1 MAVGAVL
8 ERAGLGSVRK
18 GRLLPLRPAGS
29 KTVNDAV
36 DLVENDEGGVVFL
49 SGIAAWCW
57 DAEDVTSRRLAAV
70 SLLEVGAAKQL
81 EVAAGFGVHD
91 LTLRRWRDDWKRDG
105 INGLVPDV
113 LGPRRRSKLTNDV
126 IADVVALR
134 QRGTSVADIAARIGV
149 SVRSVGGVLSR
160 SREKC
165 NEQSRLNETEPSASK
180 LTPLAKPTPREEE
193 RQAARRGE
201 IAEAP
206 PVITE
211 GASLPL
217 AGTLVILPTL
227 ATTGLLVAFGSTYAT
242 TRAAFYGLRSLVLS
256 VVFCALLGCSRAEPA
271 GRLSPTD
278 LGRLLGLDRGPET
291 KTIRRRTEELA
302 ESKRSDQL
310 GISLATHHLKSLGDD
325 GGVFYLDGHV
335 RAYHG
340 TARLPM
346 AHVARLE
353 RAMPGEEDAWLCDG
367 SGAGVL
373 VWSSPPGSGL
383 TAELRRAI
391 TEIRSLVGND
401 VRPTIIFDRGGWSP
415 KTFCEIVEAGFD
427 LCTYRK
433 APLPR
438 EPRPAFVEL
447 TFRDD
452 LGRTQNYWLADRPVR
467 ISFKDGNKKRHFSC
481 RQITR
486 LDPAT
491 GHQTQVLTTRYDDE
505 PTAIA
510 QLMFSRWRQENFFRY
525 MRAHYDLDGLDSYA
539 KVPDD
544 LDRLVPNPKR
554 KAADKKLREAKAA
567 LAKAE
572 QTEGRASLDGRRDA
586 KVPEIVSAFDDASA
600 EIERLQ
606 ANAKAQPAKIRLGD
620 VHPDAQRNDNERKR
634 IFDFIRMATYNAES
648 VLAKLLG
655 PHYSRAEDEAR
666 VLIREIFSRSADM
679 VIEGQTLHV
688 CIDPLS
694 APHRTNALAALCE
707 ELTATKTIYPGT
719 DLVMVYSA
727 KDHTAG

>member
-1 MAVGAVL
+1 VAVANVL
-8 ERAGLGSVRK
+8 ERSGLGSVRR
-18 GRLLPLRPAGS
+18 GQVLPLHPAGS
-29 KTVNDAV
+29 KTINEGV
-36 DLVENDEGGVVFL
+36 DLVENDGGGVVFM

-57 DAEDVTSRRLAAV
+57 DADDQVGRRLAAV
-70 SLLEVGAAKQL
+70 SLLEVEAATQI
-81 EVAAGFGVHD
+81 EIAAGFGIHD
-91 LTLRRWRDDWKRDG
+91 ETLRTWRDAWKKSGIDG
-105 INGLVPDV
+105 LATQK
-113 LGPRRRSKLTNDV
+113 LGPRR
-126 IADVVALR
+126 
-134 QRGTSVADIAARIGV
+134 
-149 SVRSVGGVLSR
+149 
-160 SREKC
+160 
-165 NEQSRLNETEPSASK
+165 ASK
-180 LTPLAKPTPREEE
+180 LTDEIVTEIETMRSNGMPIAEIAIRAGVSERSVAYALARSPKVPPSSRQDVTSSSGLVPLTRPEPRDEE

-201 IAEAP
+201 ILEAA

-217 AGTLVILPTL
+217 AGSLIILPAL
-227 ATTGLLVAFGSTYAT
+227 GATGLLEVFNSTYAT

-256 VVFCALLGCSRAEPA
+256 IVFSALVGCSRAEAA
-271 GRLSPTD
+271 GRLSPDD

-291 KTIRRRTEELA
+291 KTIRRRTQELA
-302 ESKRSDQL
+302 DRRCSDQL
-310 GISLATHHLKSLGDD
+310 GIALARHHLESLGDD

-353 RAMPGEEDAWLCDG
+353 RAMPGEEDAWLCDA

-383 TAELRRAI
+383 TKELHRAM
-391 TEIRSLVGND
+391 TEIRCLVGGD
-401 VRPTIIFDRGGWSP
+401 KRPTILFDRGGWSP

-427 LCTYRK
+427 MCTYRK

-438 EPRPAFVEL
+438 EPRSTFVEHS
-447 TFRDD
+447 FCDD

-467 ISFKDGNKKRHFSC
+467 ISFKDGNKKRYFSC

-486 LDPAT
+486 LDPVT
-491 GHQTQVLTTRYDDE
+491 GHQTQVLTTRYDDG
-505 PTAIA
+505 PTVIA

-544 LDRLVPNPKR
+544 LERLVPNPKR
-554 KAADKKLREAKAA
+554 KAVDKKLREAKAS
-567 LAKAE
+567 LVKAE

-586 KVPEIVSAFDDASA
+586 KVPEIVSAFDDARA
-600 EIERLQ
+600 EIERLRVK
-606 ANAKAQPAKIRLGD
+606 AKAQPAKIRLGD
-620 VHPDAQRNDNERKR
+620 VHPNAQRVDVERKR

-648 VLAKLLG
+648 ALARLLG
-655 PHYSRAEDEAR
+655 PHYARAEDEAH
-666 VLIREIFSRSADM
+666 VLLREIFSRSADM
-679 VIEGQTLHV
+679 VIEGNTLHV
-688 CIDPLS
+688 RIDPLS
-694 APHRTNALAALCE
+694 APHRTAALAGLCE

-719 DLVMVYSA
+719 DLAMVYSA
-727 KDHTAG
+727 KSHSAG